1 VRRSI
6 AAATL
11 AGALAGLLGGCGV
24 RPTGV
29 VDAGVP
35 ARGLADQSVLRLYF
49 VDGRQV
55 RPVPRGDAPIG
66 EPALALKLLMAGP
79 DEQEIRAGFRTDIP
93 DGMDVLDLQVTDR
106 SITITVDVD
115 TAALSTL
122 ALVQIGC
129 TLTAA
134 RPQRA
139 ERLRPSIVLVSDPGP
154 DPADPRASAPRRT
167 APECPG

>member
-6 AAATL
+6 AVATL
-11 AGALAGLLGGCGV
+11 ACALAGLIGGCGV

-35 ARGLADQSVLRLYF
+35 AQGVADQSVLRLYF

-55 RPVPRGDAPIG
+55 RPVPRGDVPTG
-66 EPALALKLLMAGP
+66 DPALALKLLMAGP
-79 DEQEIRAGFRTDIP
+79 DEREIRAGFRTDVP
-93 DGMDVLDLQVTDR
+93 DGMGVLDLRVTDR

-115 TAALSTL
+115 MDALSEL
-122 ALVQIGC
+122 ALVQISC
-129 TLTAA
+129 TLIAA
-134 RPQRA
+134 RTPRS
-139 ERLRPSIVLVSDPGP
+139 ERPRPSIVLVGDPGP
-154 DPADPRASAPRRT
+154 NAADPQATAPRRT

>member
-1 VRRSI
+1 MRRSI
-6 AAATL
+6 AAAAL

-29 VDAGVP
+29 IDAGEP

-55 RPVPRGDAPIG
+55 RPVPRGNAPTG
-66 EPALALKLLMAGP
+66 DPGLALKLLLAGP
-79 DEQEIRAGFRTDIP
+79 DEREIRAGLHTDIP
-93 DGMDVLDLQVTDR
+93 ASMGVVDLRVIDR

-115 TAALSTL
+115 VEALSAL

-134 RPQRA
+134 RPQTGRP
-139 ERLRPSIVLVSDPGP
+139 RPSIVLVGDPGLST
-154 DPADPRASAPRRT
+154 ADPPASALRRT

>member
-1 VRRSI
+1 VSRSI
-6 AAATL
+6 AVATL

-29 VDAGVP
+29 VDAGEP

-55 RPVPRGDAPIG
+55 RPVPRGDAPTG
-66 EPALALKLLMAGP
+66 DPALALKLLMAGP
-79 DEQEIRAGFRTDIP
+79 DEREIRAGFSTDIP
-93 DGMDVLDLQVTDR
+93 DGMGVLDLRVTDR

-115 TAALSTL
+115 TEAMSEL
-122 ALVQIGC
+122 ALTQIGC

-134 RPQRA
+134 QVRQAGPP
-139 ERLRPSIVLVSDPGP
+139 RPSIVLVGGPGA
-154 DPADPRASAPRRT
+154 ADPRGSAPRRT
-167 APECPG
+167 APECPV